1 MGLPWMAE
9 HLNSIWNPLIISHLT
24 KSEIEISDPL
34 SRLLCSLNGQFGGS
48 WAAHADDDDVLVL
61 SYHFNVGREDI

>member
-9 HLNSIWNPLIISHLT
+9 HLNSNWNPLIIISHLT
-24 KSEIEISDPL
+24 KSEIEISDPH

-48 WAAHADDDDVLVL
+48 WAAHADDDVLVL